1 MSNVTRCT
9 IHVENFYEKQE
20 YIFEEIDHNI
30 FSIPSFI
37 RQWVSGILNPYLK
50 KENTIIFFIWSVLQG
65 IGCTMFHHQIRSRS
79 NRNGIF
85 VPSSQGLFP
94 TISNQYANKIV
105 YLW

>member
-37 RQWVSGILNPYLK
+37 RLSIGYLESILEEREYNYFFYLVSITRHWLYN
-50 KENTIIFFIWSVLQG
+50 
-65 IGCTMFHHQIRSRS
+65 
-79 NRNGIF
+79 
-85 VPSSQGLFP
+85 VPSP
-94 TISNQYANKIV
+94 NKESV
-105 YLW
+105 K